1 MTLVH
6 LLAAVLA
13 SVSRGTG
20 TLEVIDTI
28 STDASVGTGSVLTIV
43 VVVLAVLPD
52 EPVLTNALVVVDEGE
67 ADTVVLARVLSA
79 QIGHSLTVASLKTRG
94 TGAGVAPHV
103 AHASGSVFTG
113 IVFSADIKV

>member
-13 SVSRGTG
+13 SVPGGTRAF
-20 TLEVIDTI
+20 EVIDTI
-28 STDASVGTGSVLTIV
+28 STDASVGTRSVLTIV
-43 VVVLAVLPD
+43 VIVLAVLPD
-52 EPVLTNALVVVDEGE
+52 EPVLTDALVVVDEGE
-67 ADTVVLARVLSA
+67 ADAVVLARVLSA
-79 QIGHSLTVASLKTRG
+79 QISHSLTVASLKTRG
-94 TGAGVAPHV
+94 TGAGVASHV

>member
-13 SVSRGTG
+13 SVPGGTG
-20 TLEVIDTI
+20 TLEVIDTV
-28 STDASVGTGSVLTIV
+28 STHASVGTRSVLTIV
-43 VVVLAVLPD
+43 VIVLAVLPD
-52 EPVLTNALVVVDEGE
+52 EPVLTDALVVVDEGE
-67 ADTVVLARVLSA
+67 ADAVVLARILSA
-79 QIGHSLTVASLKTRG
+79 QISHRLTVASLKTRG
-94 TGAGVAPHV
+94 TGAGVAAHV